1 MKYSAPRGTRD
12 ILPDEIYRWQYV
24 ERVFAEVCRQFA
36 FSEIRIPTFE
46 ATEVFARGVGGSTD
60 IVRKEMYTFLDKSDR
75 SMTLRPEGT
84 AGVVRSFIEQGMSS
98 LPYPVRLY
106 YNLNLFRY
114 ERVAKGRYREFHQ
127 LGAEAFGAAGAMMDI
142 EMIALLHSFFKRL
155 GLHSTALHINSIGT
169 PACRSE
175 YNKVLREYLRPYETE
190 LCGDCCERLAKNPL
204 RVLDCKVDHCH
215 EIARNAPRLLDYL
228 DTESAEHFAAL
239 KDGLT
244 ALGIPFVIDTDIV
257 RGLDYYTKT
266 VFEFV
271 SENVGTQGT
280 ICGGGRYDCLVEEMG
295 GTAVPAVGFALG
307 EERLLMEM
315 AAQQLDIPRPTPTDI
330 YVAPMGE
337 NAQWKAM
344 CLINQL
350 REGGIVAQ
358 TDLCGRTLKA
368 QMKFADK
375 IGARF
380 VLVLGENE
388 LTSGDAELKNM
399 QDGSKTAVRWEDLP
413 HNLNLLR

>member
-1 MKYSAPRGTRD
+1 MYK
-12 ILPDEIYRWQYV
+12 
-24 ERVFAEVCRQFA
+24 RQ
-36 FSEIRIPTFE
+36 
-46 ATEVFARGVGGSTD
+46 
-60 IVRKEMYTFLDKSDR
+60 
-75 SMTLRPEGT
+75 
-84 AGVVRSFIEQGMSS
+84 
-98 LPYPVRLY
+98 
-106 YNLNLFRY
+106 
-114 ERVAKGRYREFHQ
+114 
-127 LGAEAFGAAGAMMDI
+127 
-142 EMIALLHSFFKRL
+142 
-155 GLHSTALHINSIGT
+155 
-169 PACRSE
+169 
-175 YNKVLREYLRPYETE
+175 
-190 LCGDCCERLAKNPL
+190 
-204 RVLDCKVDHCH
+204 
-215 EIARNAPRLLDYL
+215 
-228 DTESAEHFAAL
+228 
-239 KDGLT
+239 
-244 ALGIPFVIDTDIV
+244 
-257 RGLDYYTKT
+257 LDYYTKT

-388 LTSGDAELKNM
+388 LTSGYAELKNM
-399 QDGSKTAVRWEDLP
+399 QDGSKTSIHWEDLP